1 MIRLISLEYMK
12 LKNTKFFWLFTGL
25 FALLLMAVPLFAISL
40 MNFMSD
46 GGPEFNGLK
55 VNDLP
60 FFDFIDIWQNLTYI
74 FKWPAILLAF
84 IPVISMANEF
94 RYGTIKQNVIDG
106 LSRNELI
113 LSKLLF
119 SGILSIVFG
128 VLAFLITIYMG
139 VMYSPVTEMSY
150 VVKHI
155 EFIPAFILVLFGYQ
169 VFCLLVTL
177 LIKKSGITI
186 LLLLFYFF
194 AVEALG
200 YGIIKWNYEMPEAT
214 SLFPLRGMANII
226 QNPFPKYAFMEVFTE
241 VRLRDVLATL
251 GHITVYTILSC
262 LLYTS
267 DAADE

>member
-1 MIRLISLEYMK
+1 MFRLISLEYMK
-12 LKNTKFFWLFTGL
+12 LKNTRFFWLFTGL
-25 FALLLMAVPLFAISL
+25 FALLLMAVPLFALSL
-40 MNFMSD
+40 MDFMSD
-46 GGPEFNGLK
+46 GGPEFGGLK

-113 LSKLLF
+113 LSKILF
-119 SGILSIVFG
+119 SGILSILFG
-128 VLAFLITIYMG
+128 ILVFLIGIYMG
-139 VMYSPVTEMSY
+139 LMYSPVTDMGFI
-150 VVKHI
+150 VKHL
-155 EFIPAFILVLFGYQ
+155 EFLPAFVLVLFGYQ

-200 YGIIKWNYEMPEAT
+200 YGIVKWNYDMAEAT

-226 QNPFPKYAFMEVFTE
+226 QNPFPKYALMEVYTG
-241 VRLRDVLATL
+241 VRFIDVLATIA
-251 GHITVYTILSC
+251 HIS
-262 LLYTS
+262 LYTFLS
-267 DAADE
+267 FWVFNKKDIR